1 MTKTELTEILKS
13 FASESLFDAT
23 GKLLAHL
30 GVRCTTLTEEPL
42 SLLDLYADAAHE
54 VGAKV
59 PESIRDVLA
68 RVGTAY
74 FIGTV
79 DDTTLVGETSVEEGG
94 AAALKAAAAKEKYN
108 GLYVFAVQMKPDTP
122 LSRADA
128 ATVVRAIN
136 RLAKQEPATV
146 LILEGMTPEKTTLSI
161 ATCERS
167 AYKQTWRPGER
178 LGKVSILKGIDCH
191 HPHRGHLDILE
202 SMNVKKAKSFDALY
216 EQWKKVFS
224 TSLLTNK
231 FYNELFGWYVW
242 AVDSATDVYFPND
255 PDDDKD
261 DYEGRDTKVIRL
273 ITRVM
278 FVWFIRQKKL
288 VPDWIFDENHLKR
301 ILKDFNPLATDSG
314 TYYNAVLQNLFFA
327 TLNRAIEDEDGKR
340 RFAEL
345 SGHVDAKNLYRYD
358 ELYTISKDEIVEHF
372 ASIPFVNGSLFE
384 CLDKTKGNDGVGKAF
399 YYDGFSRND
408 RRVSGTNHYRYRAFV
423 PNNLFFD
430 PERGLFSIF
439 SRYNFTIEENTPLE
453 QQVALDPELLGKV
466 FENLLGVYNPETKET
481 ARKKSGSFYTPREIV
496 DYMVD
501 QSLISYLGDT
511 TLVRNL
517 FSESFVY
524 EELDWAEYQNIAA
537 KLKTVKVLDP
547 ACGSGAFP
555 VGMLNRIVEILGK
568 LKTDRGNVFKLK
580 RHIIEN
586 CLYGSDIQCIAAQIT
601 KLRFFISLI
610 VNCEKDLSKPNFG
623 IPELPNLETKFVAA
637 NSLIGVAK
645 IEKGQDLFE
654 NPKVV
659 DITEE
664 LRKVR
669 HDHFNA
675 NTAARKRRLVKR
687 DAELR
692 QKLFKELDGNFF
704 QQKDADKLA
713 RWNPY
718 DQNVSAPF
726 FDPEWMF
733 GIKDGF
739 DIVIGNPPYVVV
751 SGDDPLK
758 DYYDVHYVTAKGGKK
773 NLFRLFFERSVL
785 LLKEKGCLSFITPNT
800 FLSGKAGA
808 TLRRFFFDNVTFR
821 QLLEY
826 SESDKVFESVT
837 QAVVVS
843 VITRELAP
851 SNHMVKMRTE
861 RQGVLWASQTKMS
874 ETDSLI
880 PQNSIVEKFFA
891 QSKTIGDYVNG
902 FQGEVNV
909 STQKDSYSPAKL
921 PDTLPMWRGEHVGRY
936 VACSSPCEY
945 CKITAPK
952 RDHYKWPRIIT
963 QEVSNQSCSFRTKC
977 CIIPAN
983 QICGHSTN
991 YITKCSTDEADLYF
1005 WSGLV
1010 NSTLF
1015 NYVFNYANPT
1025 NHIPIGKLVRMPV
1038 PDLVGSNTR
1047 PIITRVNAILAAK
1060 KADPNADTSALEA
1073 EIDDLVFDLYG
1084 LTAEEREIVKGGG
1097 K

>member
-68 RVGTAY
+68 RVGTAH

-108 GLYVFAVQMKPDTP
+108 GLYAFAVQMKPDAP

-136 RLAKQEPATV
+136 RLAQQKPATV
-146 LILEGMTPEKTTLSI
+146 LILEGTTPEKTTLSI

-288 VPDWIFDENHLKR
+288 VPDWIFDEDHLKR

-384 CLDKTKGNDGVGKAF
+384 CLDKTQGNDGVGKAF

-408 RRVSGTNHYRYRAFV
+408 RRVPGTNHYRYRAFV

-524 EELDWAEYQNIAA
+524 KELDWAEYQNIAA

-713 RWNPY
+713 CWNPY

-808 TLRRFFFDNVTFR
+808 ALRGFFFDNVTFR

-826 SESDKVFESVT
+826 SESDKVFENVT

-843 VITRELAP
+843 VMTRELAP
-851 SNHMVKMRTE
+851 TNHMVKMRTE
-861 RQGVLWASQTKMS
+861 RQGDLWASQAKMS
-874 ETDSLI
+874 ETGSLI

-1005 WSGLV
+1005 WLGLV

-1060 KADPNADTSALEA
+1060 KTHPNADTAALEA

>member
-1 MTKTELTEILKS
+1 MTKTEQTEILKS

-30 GVRCTTLTEEPL
+30 GVRCTTLTKEPL

-68 RVGTAY
+68 RVGTAH

-79 DDTTLVGETSVEEGG
+79 DDRTLVGETSVEEGG
-94 AAALKAAAAKEKYN
+94 VTALKAAAAKEKYN
-108 GLYVFAVQMKPDTP
+108 GLYVFAVQMKPDAP

-146 LILEGMTPEKTTLSI
+146 LILEGTTPEKTTLSI

-340 RFAEL
+340 RFSEL

-384 CLDKTKGNDGVGKAF
+384 CLDKTQGNDGVGKAF

-408 RRVSGTNHYRYRAFV
+408 RRVPGTNHYRYRAFV

-524 EELDWAEYQNIAA
+524 KELDWAEYQNIAA

-713 RWNPY
+713 CWNPY

-739 DIVIGNPPYVVV
+739 DIVIGNPPY
-751 SGDDPLK
+751 
-758 DYYDVHYVTAKGGKK
+758 
-773 NLFRLFFERSVL
+773 
-785 LLKEKGCLSFITPNT
+785 
-800 FLSGKAGA
+800 GA
-808 TLRRFFFDNVTFR
+808 TLSDDDKALFKSTYITAKTIPGVQKGSIDTYTLFIERGLNSLSIGGVLDYIVPISFTSSDSLTGVHRLLFENCESIEVSSYAVRPEPVFENAVVNTSIVKFRRTGTKCKKILSTKMYRKGRNFNLSSLVSNLEFANVTDYLLKGRIPKISSPIEVSILKKVFR
-821 QLLEY
+821 QTPIMNFVADDGMPLFY
-826 SESDKVFESVT
+826 
-837 QAVVVS
+837 
-843 VITRELAP
+843 
-851 SNHMVKMRTE
+851 RTT
-861 RQGVLWASQTKMS
+861 G
-874 ETDSLI
+874 
-880 PQNSIVEKFFA
+880 
-891 QSKTIGDYVNG
+891 
-902 FQGEVNV
+902 
-909 STQKDSYSPAKL
+909 
-921 PDTLPMWRGEHVGRY
+921 GRY
-936 VACSSPCEY
+936 FKV
-945 CKITAPK
+945 
-952 RDHYKWPRIIT
+952 
-963 QEVSNQSCSFRTKC
+963 V
-977 CIIPAN
+977 
-983 QICGHSTN
+983 TN
-991 YITKCSTDEADLYF
+991 YST
-1005 WSGLV
+1005 
-1010 NSTLF
+1010 
-1015 NYVFNYANPT
+1015 
-1025 NHIPIGKLVRMPV
+1025 
-1038 PDLVGSNTR
+1038 GSNKEPQSPFLIKKEVRDAVGCILSSNLAFWFYQIYSNNLDWKRYEIESFTVPVQLEDYAEKIAAVYAEYLMDIETNANTR
-1047 PIITRVNAILAAK
+1047 KSSGNSRYKVDSFKEYKIGRSKKII
-1060 KADPNADTSALEA
+1060 DC
-1073 EIDDLVFDLYG
+1073 IDDLIGPLYG
-1084 LTAEEREIVKGGG
+1084 LTKEEIEFVKNYELEFRLSE
-1097 K
+1097 KDV